1 MQFRISFVFCVF
13 SPLTRSG
20 NTLSTEFLDCQ
31 FWTTEMADVL
41 LKLAAKKQIRTFEK
55 AKGGDPV
62 QDQTYSSPKL
72 VKKTRQTDNEIAI
85 QHVAVEQERSARTMS
100 NSMHWERWQLVLLC
114 YCNYNAALEEDSY
127 TVARTDLRLANITD
141 TKKKKK
147 KKKKKKVAAVRIE
160 LCRLLL
166 KPSFYTHHQ
175 EQLCCKQASKR

>member
-147 KKKKKKVAAVRIE
+147 KKKKVAAVRIE